1 MFPDMTE
8 TKIHSTAIVDSK
20 ASLGPGVE
28 VGPYAIVNA
37 GVTLGDGCR
46 VGHHATI
53 DGPSQIGP
61 RNEFFPYAVIGFKT
75 QDLKYKGEPTYL
87 EIGADNTFREF
98 CTVHRATGPGV
109 TVGPYA
115 VIGAGVELG
124 EGSSVGH
131 HATLEGPSKIGP
143 RNIFFPYAAIGF
155 VTQDLKYQGEPTYLE
170 IGGGNTFREFCTIHR
185 GTGVG
190 EKTVIGDGNLFLAYS
205 HVAHDCVVGNHTIF
219 SNNATLAGHVVVGD
233 HAVISGLSAV
243 HQFCRIGAHSI
254 IGGCAKIV
262 QDVPPYLIADGNPAN
277 LRGVN
282 HVGLERRGFV
292 EADIK
297 ALRRAY
303 RLLADRTLNFSQ
315 AVEKIEG
322 SEDAAN
328 PHVKILIDFLR
339 STQRGVIRPEPL
351 AGG

>member
-98 CTVHRATGPGV
+98 CTVHRATGPG
-109 TVGPYA
+109 
-115 VIGAGVELG
+115 
-124 EGSSVGH
+124 
-131 HATLEGPSKIGP
+131 
-143 RNIFFPYAAIGF
+143 
-155 VTQDLKYQGEPTYLE
+155 
-170 IGGGNTFREFCTIHR
+170 
-185 GTGVG
+185 

-205 HVAHDCVVGNHTIF
+205 HVAHNCIVGNKTIF
-219 SNNATLAGHVVVGD
+219 SNNATLAGHVTVGD
-233 HAVISGLSAV
+233 YAIISGLSAV
-243 HQFCRIGAHSI
+243 HQFCRVGAHSI

-262 QDVPPYLIADGNPAN
+262 QDVPPFLIADGNPAQ

-282 HVGLERRGFV
+282 HVGLERRGFA

-297 ALRRAY
+297 ALRRVY
-303 RLLADRTLNFSQ
+303 RILADKTLNFSQ
-315 AVEKIEG
+315 AVEKIVA

-328 PHVKILIDFLR
+328 IHVQYLVKFLK
-339 STQRGVIRPEPL
+339 TTERGVIRPEPL